1 LPAGTY
7 QISLAGPPPESKK
20 ETVTLRVDV
29 GRTNVVPITRFP
41 SLTVEEYF
49 EQYLGGAQ

>member
-20 ETVTLRVDV
+20 QTVTLRVNV
-29 GRTNVVPITRFP
+29 GQTSVAPVTRFE

-49 EQYLGGAQ
+49 DDYLGGAR